1 MKYIIKH
8 ETKGSIRV
16 RLGRK
21 NLSYL
26 VAEAISDK
34 LNRIEGVTNTEIY
47 RGTGGIRIE
56 YTSADVK
63 DIVLQTISDMNIE
76 DITRE
81 AESAVYDSN
90 PITAREVRERGFD
103 NGMKSIFRKQILM
116 EAVTDVLLPEPV
128 NIAMHVFEYAKYR

>member
-103 NGMKSIFRKQILM
+103 NGMKSKFRKQILM

>member
-16 RLGRK
+16 RIGKK
-21 NLSYL
+21 NLSYH
-26 VAEAISDK
+26 VAEVISDK
-34 LNRIEGVTNTEIY
+34 LNKIKGVTNTEIY
-47 RGTGGIRIE
+47 RGTGGIRAE

-63 DIVLQTISDMNIE
+63 DKVLQVISDMDID
-76 DITRE
+76 DITKE

-90 PITAREVRERGFD
+90 PITARELRERGFD
-103 NGMKSIFRKQILM
+103 NDMKAKFRRQIWM